1 MYEAE
6 VIHQGEA
13 RNSQQNENK
22 DSQGKFP
29 AGMPQLAV
37 MPGDRLA
44 AVGRIAEFAEQEG
57 NEADEWQCDN
67 PNQPTEIMQG

>member
-13 RNSQQNENK
+13 RNSQQKKNK

-44 AVGRIAEFAEQEG
+44 AVGRITDFAEQER
-57 NEADEWQCDN
+57 NEADEWQYDN
-67 PNQPTEIMQG
+67 RNQPAEIMQG